1 MFKNYAR
8 VAIVIA
14 LIFAGPIFLRAD
26 QQSAAPSR
34 GINASEAAAGW
45 RSLSDGKTLTGW
57 TTIGDV
63 RWTITDGAFTA
74 NPSKQSATPMQ
85 GFLRSTEEFSDFELK
100 AEFWADPNA
109 NSGLFIRCGT
119 PARPNSL
126 GTGYEINVSDDHPV
140 TPTGGIVGVH
150 STLPYRV
157 KSVGKWSLFEVRA
170 EGNHLIVKVNGETT
184 VDAHDDK
191 FTNGAIGLQA
201 GGPNGPGLIRYRNIR
216 VRPLPTA
223 AAAGT
228 GTSAT
233 QSAKPQGSPGPR
245 SFLIE
250 DMTWTEVRDAIVAGK
265 TTAIYYTGA
274 IEQNGPGV
282 ALGKHLFIAHYLAQ
296 RIAEQLGN
304 ALVYPTMPFAPT
316 GDWGL
321 TSPGVIDPA
330 KRTSHMRMSG
340 SVNVS
345 EETYGAVARD
355 VALSAIAAGFKNV
368 VLINDHG
375 SGQQTL
381 AAVAAQMN
389 KDFGPRGIHVYHI
402 PDLYYKEKD
411 VMRDY
416 LPKHNLPLDNH
427 AGTDDA
433 SEVLFIDHAVN
444 RNDPRW
450 IRPDKLVSTAGAND
464 PSGVNGDQTKATLEM
479 GKIFTDAK
487 VSLAVAQIKQ
497 LIAEA
502 K

>member
-1 MFKNYAR
+1 MSRQFAR
-8 VAIVIA
+8 VAGLAA
-14 LIFAGPIFLRAD
+14 LTVCGPMAVLRAD
-26 QQSAAPSR
+26 AQPA
-34 GINASEAAAGW
+34 EAGW
-45 RSLSDGKTLTGW
+45 QSLFDGKTLSGW
-57 TTIGDV
+57 TSLGEA
-63 RWTITDGAFTA
+63 RWSVVDGALVA
-74 NPSKQSATPMQ
+74 NPSAQSRPAPAKVTPDTPIS
-85 GFLRSTEEFSDFELK
+85 GFLRSTGAFTDFELK
-100 AEFWADPNA
+100 AEFWADKNT

-119 PARPNSL
+119 PARPESL
-126 GTGYEINVSDDHPV
+126 GTCYEINVSDDHLV

-157 KSVGKWSLFEVRA
+157 KSVGKWSLFEVTA
-170 EGNHLIVKVNGETT
+170 DGNHLIVKVNGETT
-184 VDAHDDK
+184 VDARDDK
-191 FTNGAIGLQA
+191 FSSGAIGLQA
-201 GGPNGPGLIRYRNIR
+201 GGPNGPGVIKYRNIR
-216 VRPLPTA
+216 VRPL
-223 AAAGT
+223 GT
-228 GTSAT
+228 GAASL
-233 QSAKPQGSPGPR
+233 KPQGSPGPR

-250 DMTWTEVRDAIVAGK
+250 DMTWTEVRDAIAAGK

-282 ALGKHLFIAHYLAQ
+282 ALGKHLFIANYLAQ

-304 ALVYPTMPFAPT
+304 ALVYPTLPFAPT

-321 TSPGVIDPA
+321 TAPGVIDPS

-345 EETYGAVARD
+345 EETFGAVARD

-389 KDFGPRGIHVYHI
+389 REFGPRGIHVFHI

-427 AGTDDA
+427 GGTDDT

-450 IRPDKLVSTAGAND
+450 IRPDKLVNTGAND

-487 VSLAVAQIKQ
+487 ISLAVAQIRQ
-497 LIAEA
+497 LIAEV